1 MPVALVLVCLLPAR
15 SASAQA
21 PPFFGRGATIFD
33 PENGVVQSGVL
44 NDVQATVSGDRK
56 YVTMTMRA
64 TNAQLLALREFT
76 FQVGNGAPQGFVG
89 GAGGGAAAAGAG
101 ARGNAGG
108 GGAGAT
114 AVAGRSATRSVTRPS
129 VLDRPG
135 MTLLGRAAAAP
146 DRSKGR
152 SGLTS
157 MPVNVDPGGRVP

>member
-1 MPVALVLVCLLPAR
+1 MNRTLAATMPVALIAVCLMFAQ

-33 PENGVVQSGVL
+33 PEIGVVQSGVL

-89 GAGGGAAAAGAG
+89 GAGGGAAAGAGAG
-101 ARGNAGG
+101 ANAGG
-108 GGAGAT
+108 GAAGAT
-114 AVAGRSATRSVTRPS
+114 AVAARGATRSVARPS

-135 MTLLGRAAAAP
+135 MTLLGRVAAAP
-146 DRSKGR
+146 HRSTGR
-152 SGLTS
+152 SG
-157 MPVNVDPGGRVP
+157 

>member
-1 MPVALVLVCLLPAR
+1 MNRTLAASMPVTLIVVCLMSAR

-33 PENGVVQSGVL
+33 PEIGVVQSGVL

-89 GAGGGAAAAGAG
+89 GAGGGAAAGAGAG
-101 ARGNAGG
+101 ANAGG
-108 GGAGAT
+108 GAAGAT
-114 AVAGRSATRSVTRPS
+114 AVAARGATRSVARPS

-146 DRSKGR
+146 DRSTGR
-152 SGLTS
+152 SG
-157 MPVNVDPGGRVP
+157 

>member
-1 MPVALVLVCLLPAR
+1 MNRTLAASLPVALLMVCLMSAR

-33 PENGVVQSGVL
+33 PEIGVVQSGVL

-101 ARGNAGG
+101 TGANAGG
-108 GGAGAT
+108 VAAGAT
-114 AVAGRSATRSVTRPS
+114 AVAARGAARSAGRPS

-135 MTLLGRAAAAP
+135 MTLLGRVAAVP
-146 DRSKGR
+146 DRSTGR
-152 SGLTS
+152 SG
-157 MPVNVDPGGRVP
+157 